1 MPIDPG
7 PQHRLL
13 LGLQP
18 IQRPIPHLFCNLSS
32 TRSPTRGFDEKY
44 RLVPLSILFIAL
56 RDDFVWSTPDNPERQ
71 RGDGVRGETVPS
83 LTLRVIRR
91 RGMRLM
97 DTVCGL
103 PLCGA
108 AFQAAMTAFERACV
122 FELEKTRR
130 PEGCRRRLKACST
143 PRMRMRCT

>member
-44 RLVPLSILFIAL
+44 RLAPSVGRCGVSEFSRGQPSV
-56 RDDFVWSTPDNPERQ
+56 FVRRSAFTLPFGMVRAAQGERFEIYA
-71 RGDGVRGETVPS
+71 V
-83 LTLRVIRR
+83 
-91 RGMRLM
+91 
-97 DTVCGL
+97 GL
-103 PLCGA
+103 PEKL
-108 AFQAAMTAFERACV
+108 TAV
-122 FELEKTRR
+122 
-130 PEGCRRRLKACST
+130 G
-143 PRMRMRCT
+143 